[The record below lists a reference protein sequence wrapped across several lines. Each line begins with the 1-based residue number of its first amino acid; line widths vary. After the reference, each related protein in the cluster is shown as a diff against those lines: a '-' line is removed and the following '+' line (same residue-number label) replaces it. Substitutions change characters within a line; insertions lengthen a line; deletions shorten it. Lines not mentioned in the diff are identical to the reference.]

1 MNNTIASDI
10 LQYESMLREAGIS
23 EKQANAMAKGTAML
37 MDSSLATKHDIALVQ
52 HDIAL
57 VRSDI
62 ALVRNDIMWIKVGGS
77 IISVIIFAGLTI
89 LGLLI
94 TLHH

>member
-1 MNNTIASDI
+1 MNHTIASDI
-10 LQYESMLREAGIS
+10 LQYESILREAGVS

-37 MDSSLATKHDIALVQ
+37 MDSSVATKHDIALVK

-57 VRSDI
+57 VHKGI
-62 ALVRNDIMWIKVGGS
+62 ES
-77 IISVIIFAGLTI
+77 IRREIRIFGTVIIAGLTL

-94 TLHH
+94 TVHH